1 MIYLSL
7 PPFTVDFDPNLLI
20 RPIYFC
26 LSLTVLTGST
36 VFEVLTTTQAHRS
49 KPFILCLYI
58 KSIRV
63 NQAEVHWAY
72 FVQSD
77 QHGIIATPNAK
88 FCFKL
93 RFSMQ

>member
-36 VFEVLTTTQAHRS
+36 VFEVLTTTQAPRS

-72 FVQSD
+72 FVKSD
-77 QHGIIATPNAK
+77 QHGIIATH
-88 FCFKL
+88 L
-93 RFSMQ
+93 T

>member
-7 PPFTVDFDPNLLI
+7 PPFTVDFDPTLLI
-20 RPIYFC
+20 RPIYFG
-26 LSLTVLTGST
+26 LSVTVLTGST
-36 VFEVLTTTQAHRS
+36 VFEVLTTTQARRS
-49 KPFILCLYI
+49 KPFILCLYM

-77 QHGIIATPNAK
+77 QHGIIATH
-88 FCFKL
+88 L
-93 RFSMQ
+93 T